1 MPSRRSLSTTL
12 LSVVA
17 IAAVSLISGLTT
29 TGAAPTSNSG
39 ASVSASVQ
47 THNDKGNNGNG
58 NNNNNGN
65 NGHGNGNGKSGTV
78 TVYLTRHGETWMNVG
93 HRMQGWSDSPLTAK
107 GELVATQLGVGLSK
121 AGVKFEAAYSAD
133 MLRHS
138 STAALALAQ
147 LKFKGEAVRDAGLR
161 EVAFGSFEGAL
172 QSEAQKAAIP
182 YLKGAA
188 FNDFLDA
195 LVAANTAAG
204 SPLLA
209 ETAPQLTVRTMASL
223 NAIAA
228 KQSKA
233 GGGNVLVVSSGIT
246 IIAALE
252 AMGADTSTLPAGIGN
267 AAVNKLEY
275 KNGTWTVLSM
285 NDLSYVEAGT
295 K

>member
-17 IAAVSLISGLTT
+17 IAAVSLISGLTAP
-29 TGAAPTSNSG
+29 GAAPTSNAGTSL
-39 ASVSASVQ
+39 SASA
-47 THNDKGNNGNG
+47 H
-58 NNNNNGN
+58 NNNNNGHGNGN
-65 NGHGNGNGKSGTV
+65 NGHGNGNGNGKSGTV
-78 TVYLTRHGETWMNVG
+78 TIYLTRHGETWMNVG
-93 HRMQGWSDSPLTAK
+93 HRMQGWSDSPLTTN
-107 GELVATQLGVGLSK
+107 GELVATQLGVGLAK
-121 AGVKFEAAYSAD
+121 AGVKFDSAYSAD

-147 LKFKGEAVRDAGLR
+147 VKFKGEAVRDPGLR

-182 YLKGAA
+182 YLKGTT

-228 KQSKA
+228 KQSKS

-252 AMGADTSTLPAGIGN
+252 AMGADTSGLTTGIGN

-275 KNGTWTVLSM
+275 KNGKWTVLTM
-285 NDLSYVEAGT
+285 NDLSYVEAGS